1 MWLFLFSRHL
11 IPLLFGNQKIAMGI
25 GFVIGVVGGLL
36 LAHAAYA
43 TVQCNK
49 NPNLISDLGFF
60 FFFPEIFLLTLMSSA
75 DRGVLKIVEEEFSGP
90 PINVRS
96 RSDPF
101 PTNSWFHGIHADL
114 TFRSTGRSWAGSRVM
129 PLLLGSAYRAGE
141 VPFNTSWF
149 WGE

>member
-1 MWLFLFSRHL
+1 MKRTARDKNSAPVVSLFLFSRHL
-11 IPLLFGNQKIAMGI
+11 VPLLFGNQKIAMGI

-36 LAHAAYA
+36 LSHAAYA

-101 PTNSWFHGIHADL
+101 PTNS
-114 TFRSTGRSWAGSRVM
+114 
-129 PLLLGSAYRAGE
+129 
-141 VPFNTSWF
+141 
-149 WGE
+149 